1 MKSSKDNSLVASAI
15 SEGIKIDGSII
26 KSNRD
31 NRAVK
36 TKLIFKDLFI
46 FFTPIIFLS
55 QNAEGQ
61 EQQEHTCRH
70 GYDKE
75 NNISYAKSE
84 QGFVIGFAVGF
95 FASISEEREKFHKF
109 D

>member
-1 MKSSKDNSLVASAI
+1 MNTYANPCKQVAPLCIDNMTNK
-15 SEGIKIDGSII
+15 GH
-26 KSNRD
+26 
-31 NRAVK
+31 
-36 TKLIFKDLFI
+36 TQ
-46 FFTPIIFLS
+46 FLS

-61 EQQEHTCRH
+61 EQQEHACRH

-95 FASISEEREKFHKF
+95 FASISEEREKLHKF